1 METRKLIICRGI
13 QGSGKSTFA
22 KQWCHEDPEHRVR
35 FNNDDIRNMLG
46 DYWVSNREVVVTAM
60 KKQFIAT
67 SMKKGYDIVVDNMNL
82 NPKEVEYFSSYIKAH
97 NDTIEELRSEGKLD
111 PKDDFKY
118 ELEFK
123 DFFIPVEECIRRDAM
138 RPYPIGEK
146 VIKDT
151 WRRYRDFIIQED
163 IKNMLKRSP
172 KHVDGGRPVILVDMD
187 ATLCLN
193 TTGRPYFGEGAAE
206 GMLDDV
212 AIEGTCMLVRR
223 MYEKCKVFIVTGRE
237 GTPEVIAATKKWLA
251 KHDIKVDD
259 LFFRPVKDYSPGAD
273 CKKKIYEDNIKDK
286 YNVQFV
292 LEDNYKCVKMWREQ
306 GLVCLQP
313 NEGKF

>member
-1 METRKLIICRGI
+1 METRQLIICRGI
-13 QGSGKSTFA
+13 QGSGKSTWA
-22 KQWCHEDPEHRVR
+22 KQWCHEDPEHRIR

-46 DYWVSNREVVVTAM
+46 DYWVPNREKVVTATYNTVLAYGM
-60 KKQFIAT
+60 E
-67 SMKKGYDIVVDNMNL
+67 KGYNIVVDNMNL
-82 NPKEVEYFSSYIKAH
+82 NPKTCAELEKMVKDFNENYTYDWKYEVEY
-97 NDTIEELRSEGKLD
+97 
-111 PKDDFKY
+111 
-118 ELEFK
+118 K

-138 RPYPIGEK
+138 RPNPIGEK
-146 VIKDT
+146 VIKAT

-163 IKNMLKRSP
+163 IKSMLKRAP

-193 TTGRPYFGEGAAE
+193 TTGRPYFGEG
-206 GMLDDV
+206 
-212 AIEGTCMLVRR
+212 
-223 MYEKCKVFIVTGRE
+223 
-237 GTPEVIAATKKWLA
+237 TPEIIAATKKWLA
-251 KHDIKVDD
+251 KHDVVVDE

-273 CKKKIYEDNIKDK
+273 CKKKIYEDNIKGK